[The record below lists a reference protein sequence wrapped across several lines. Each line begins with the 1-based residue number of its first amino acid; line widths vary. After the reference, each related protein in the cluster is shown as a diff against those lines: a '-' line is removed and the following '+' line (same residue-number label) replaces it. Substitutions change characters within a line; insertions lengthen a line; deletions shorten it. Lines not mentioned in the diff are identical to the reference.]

1 MEKGERQC
9 IDRRAKIRVNKIDT
23 IYDVCSP
30 GVGYNQKNQYL
41 EESIQATN
49 KYFDHLSDI
58 VIKKAKGG
66 RKSDIDPESPMCGH
80 VDEAD

>member
-1 MEKGERQC
+1 
-9 IDRRAKIRVNKIDT
+9 
-23 IYDVCSP
+23 
-30 GVGYNQKNQYL
+30 L